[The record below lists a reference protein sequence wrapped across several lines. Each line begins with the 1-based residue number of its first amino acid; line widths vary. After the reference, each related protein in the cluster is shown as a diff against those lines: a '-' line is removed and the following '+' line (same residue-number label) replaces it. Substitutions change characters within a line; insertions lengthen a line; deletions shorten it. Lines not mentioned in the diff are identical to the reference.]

1 MGPNFHS
8 KRDDTTSTVSLRL
21 SPSTI
26 LPPIFFILTM
36 ILPYTVG
43 NPCPWCHRVSL
54 TLALAGLQNDVSS
67 TRLVDDPTVARR
79 GGWTFGRS
87 RERSDPV
94 FAADDLY
101 GVYEA
106 ASPGFR
112 GRCTAPLLVDKV
124 TKRIVSNESRDII
137 KMLNALAVDLRRHSG
152 GESPAA
158 AAVDLRPAP
167 LVAEIDA
174 ASAWIFEKLNNGVY
188 RCGFATSQ
196 AAYDKAAADVR
207 EGLEMVEAQLEATAQ
222 SLATKETDEGA
233 LQATRF
239 LLSGQAPTEA
249 DVVLLPTILRFDA
262 AYATLFRAGGG
273 QLRVRDFP
281 RLDAWLKACWAL
293 EGVPETIDLEDALG
307 SYYKQLFPLNPGGL
321 VPSLPTPKDLGLG
334 LY

>member
-1 MGPNFHS
+1 M
-8 KRDDTTSTVSLRL
+8 
-21 SPSTI
+21 
-26 LPPIFFILTM
+26 
-36 ILPYTVG
+36 
-43 NPCPWCHRVSL
+43 
-54 TLALAGLQNDVSS
+54 
-67 TRLVDDPTVARR
+67 
-79 GGWTFGRS
+79 
-87 RERSDPV
+87 
-94 FAADDLY
+94 
-101 GVYEA
+101 YEA

-196 AAYDKAAADVR
+196 AAYDKRRRRQGGTRNGGGAARGDGPIVGN
-207 EGLEMVEAQLEATAQ
+207 E
-222 SLATKETDEGA
+222 ETDEGA

>member
-1 MGPNFHS
+1 MVGPNFHS

-137 KMLNALAVDLRRHSG
+137 KMLNALAVDLRRHLPH
-152 GESPAA
+152 PAA
-158 AAVDLRPAP
+158 VRPPPRCWRAAPA
-167 LVAEIDA
+167 E
-174 ASAWIFEKLNNGVY
+174 S
-188 RCGFATSQ
+188 
-196 AAYDKAAADVR
+196 
-207 EGLEMVEAQLEATAQ
+207 
-222 SLATKETDEGA
+222 
-233 LQATRF
+233 
-239 LLSGQAPTEA
+239 
-249 DVVLLPTILRFDA
+249 
-262 AYATLFRAGGG
+262 
-273 QLRVRDFP
+273 
-281 RLDAWLKACWAL
+281 
-293 EGVPETIDLEDALG
+293 
-307 SYYKQLFPLNPGGL
+307 
-321 VPSLPTPKDLGLG
+321 VPSCA
-334 LY
+334 